1 MVSRLVNAGVDCAV
15 KPVLIIPLAFALGI
29 LLQSLPLG
37 AEEKA
42 PYFQDQYSGRTISDM
57 NMAADLVI
65 ARFYN
70 APRYNTIAPAFTL
83 VDLETEET
91 VFLKHLHEERPVVLL
106 FASWGCD
113 VMRESI
119 SELLAVHEE
128 FEEDFDFVMIYIRE
142 AHSLDGLYP
151 VLGKL
156 KDPSTMTQRKAAARA
171 CCEDLELPFRILV
184 DRIDDRV
191 ATRWAAWP
199 IRLFVVDTEGI
210 VVYSGMPGP
219 WGYSPGK
226 GFEASL
232 AKELRKHEDRFSQIS
247 LEDFLRSYPRPKN

>member
-1 MVSRLVNAGVDCAV
+1 MVYCLVNAGVVCAV
-15 KPVLIIPLAFALGI
+15 KHVSIIPLAFALGI

-42 PYFQDQYSGRTISDM
+42 PYFQDQYSGRSISNMD
-57 NMAADLVI
+57 MAADLVI

-70 APRYNTIAPAFTL
+70 APCYDTIAPAFAL
-83 VDLETEET
+83 VDLETEQT
-91 VFLKHLHEERPVVLL
+91 VFLKHLHQERPVVLL
-106 FASWGCD
+106 FASWSCD
-113 VMRESI
+113 VMRDSI
-119 SELLAVHEE
+119 SELLGVHEE
-128 FEEDFDFVMIYIRE
+128 FEDDFDFVMVYIRE
-142 AHSLDGLYP
+142 AHSLDGLHP
-151 VLGKL
+151 VLGKVE
-156 KDPSTMTQRKAAARA
+156 DPSKMTQRKAAARA
-171 CCEDLELPFRILV
+171 CREDLELPFRILI

-210 VVYSGMPGP
+210 VVYSGKPGP

-232 AKELRKHEDRFSQIS
+232 AKELRKHEDRFSQMS
-247 LEDFLRSYPRPKN
+247 LENFLRSYPRPKN

>member
-1 MVSRLVNAGVDCAV
+1 MV
-15 KPVLIIPLAFALGI
+15 
-29 LLQSLPLG
+29 
-37 AEEKA
+37 
-42 PYFQDQYSGRTISDM
+42 
-57 NMAADLVI
+57 
-65 ARFYN
+65 
-70 APRYNTIAPAFTL
+70 
-83 VDLETEET
+83 
-91 VFLKHLHEERPVVLL
+91 
-106 FASWGCD
+106 
-113 VMRESI
+113 
-119 SELLAVHEE
+119 
-128 FEEDFDFVMIYIRE
+128 YIRE

-156 KDPSTMTQRKAAARA
+156 KDPSTMPQRKAAARA

>member
-1 MVSRLVNAGVDCAV
+1 MKHVS
-15 KPVLIIPLAFALGI
+15 VLFLAFALGI
-29 LLQSLPLG
+29 LLQSLSLG
-37 AEEKA
+37 AEEKP
-42 PYFQDQYSGRTISDM
+42 PYFQDQFSGRSISDM
-57 NMAADLVI
+57 GMAADLVI

-70 APRYNTIAPAFTL
+70 APCYDTIAPAFTL
-83 VDLETEET
+83 VDLETKET
-91 VFLKHLHEERPVVLL
+91 VFLKDLHQECPVVLL

-113 VMRESI
+113 VMRDSI
-119 SELLAVHEE
+119 SEILAVHEE
-128 FEEDFDFVMIYIRE
+128 FKEDFDFVMVYIRE

-151 VLGKL
+151 DLGKVV
-156 KDPSTMTQRKAAARA
+156 DPSTMTQRKAAARA
-171 CCEDLELPFRILV
+171 CREDLELPFRILV

-210 VVYSGMPGP
+210 VVYSGKPGP

-232 AKELRKHEDRFSQIS
+232 AKELRQHEDRFSQIS
-247 LEDFLRSYPRPKN
+247 LENFLRSYPRPKN